1 MNIKK
6 SITILTALGFSLG
19 LLTGCNESTP
29 LLTADAY
36 TLEAETDR
44 TSLGVAP
51 GDTAETFLDAYG
63 EYKIFT
69 STDGEDYQMLS
80 SDEFSPDSVVTT
92 LLPTF
97 FVDGMP
103 VDPDVFCK
111 ENEIEK
117 ENLITFLS
125 SADYLTSHTVEYRY
139 LVFSWENGTITE
151 IRSEYMNYNE
161 DGAN

>member
-1 MNIKK
+1 MKRKK
-6 SITILTALGFSLG
+6 AGMMFAALGLGLG
-19 LLTGCNESTP
+19 LLVGCGEEAP
-29 LLTADAY
+29 LLAAGDY

-51 GDTAETFLDAYG
+51 GDTAETFLDAYR

-69 STDGEDYQMLS
+69 STDGEDYQMFS